1 MIIVLKNFRCWEN
14 ETFEFPDDG
23 LTLLSGKSGV
33 GKSSIL
39 QAIHFCL
46 FGKGTKI
53 VRLGTTTCK
62 VEIRYKDLYIVRT
75 KKPSNKLVVNDV
87 FEDDVAQEIINKRFG
102 INFSVVSYLE
112 QDVFKSIVYM
122 SPSSRLEFLE
132 TFAFENFNIEGLK
145 NNVNEKLKGCDL
157 QLSNKR
163 TEIEVLTKTIDL
175 IKKPEYVERPLEN
188 EIHIDDYTTE
198 LLILKN
204 KKGLFE
210 KSLDNINRILK
221 SNETINTKIQVET
234 QCLKSY
240 TAQLNESKFI
250 GTEQLH
256 ELEKR
261 YVLYQKSEKVKAAR
275 QELET
280 LEKEFN
286 EQMELHTSTR
296 GSQIEC
302 LRKLILSPED
312 KKDTSEKLSQERDQ
326 DYINRKFK
334 EVTERLGKI
343 RPYYNE
349 YLDLVPFTGKIVSC
363 PSCTCSLSIVNDKI
377 FQLKDNKKVNVERV
391 KKLEKIYIEYNDLEK
406 FDYKYRETDTSRLEK
421 IVHNNEILEEKLR
434 VLLDSELP
442 PHLETIKNKITELKS
457 KYDLCDEV
465 LSNISFT
472 DIDLQVL
479 MEQRVLNKEYT
490 SYKNKI
496 DQTNNVILNLKS
508 QLQSCPQDIYSDE
521 LLTINRSIEEL
532 TDRLTKA
539 ELVSSQW
546 KTYNKYIDDIDKYDK
561 LMERNFNAVQELVS
575 LENEYK
581 YTYNLKSIILESENE
596 YLSNIIENINIHA
609 SSFIEDF
616 FTDKPIN
623 VKLVPF
629 KEVKKGKTT
638 ITKPQ
643 ITLEITYNGTEIDFD
658 SLSGGEKARISL
670 AYTLALS
677 MMNSSQLLIMD
688 ESISSL
694 DEETTSDVLE
704 SIKTHL
710 TSKTVLCVSHQ
721 ANTGMFD
728 NVIVI

>member
-1 MIIVLKNFRCWEN
+1 MIVILKNFRCWEN
-14 ETFEFPDDG
+14 QTFEFPDDG

-53 VRLGTTTCK
+53 VKLGTTTCK
-62 VEIRYKDLYIVRT
+62 VEIRYKDLHVVRT

-145 NNVNEKLKGCDL
+145 NNVNEKLKACDL
-157 QLSNKR
+157 KLSNKR

-175 IKKPEYVERPLEN
+175 IKKPEYVERPTED
-188 EIHIDDYTTE
+188 EIHVDNYTTE

-221 SNETINTKIQVET
+221 SNEVINTKIQVES
-234 QCLKSY
+234 QCLESY
-240 TAQLNESKFI
+240 TAQLNESRFI
-250 GTEQLH
+250 GTEQLN

-261 YVLYQKSEKVKAAR
+261 YVLYKKSEKVKAAR

-302 LRKLILSPED
+302 LRNLILSPEV
-312 KKDTSEKLSQERDQ
+312 KKDTFEKLSQERDQ

-334 EVTERLGKI
+334 EVTERLEKI
-343 RPYYNE
+343 QPYYNE
-349 YLDLVPFTGKIVSC
+349 YLELVPHTGKVVSC
-363 PSCTCSLSIVNDKI
+363 PSCRCSLSIVNDKI
-377 FQLKDNKKVNVERV
+377 FQLKDNRKVNVERV
-391 KKLEKIYIEYNDLEK
+391 KKLEKIYIEYNDLK
-406 FDYKYRETDTSRLEK
+406 KLDYKYRDTDTCRLEE
-421 IVHNNEILEEKLR
+421 IVSSNEILEEKLR
-434 VLLDSELP
+434 VLLDDELP
-442 PHLETIKNKITELKS
+442 PHLETIRNKITELRS

-465 LSNISFT
+465 LSIIQFT
-472 DIDLQVL
+472 DTDLQTL
-479 MEQRVLNKEYT
+479 MEQRVLNKEYST
-490 SYKNKI
+490 YKNKI
-496 DQTNNVILNLKS
+496 DQTSNVIINLKS
-508 QLQSCPQDIYSDE
+508 QIQHCPQDIYSSE
-521 LLTINRSIEEL
+521 LLTINKSIEEL
-532 TDRLTKA
+532 TERVSRADLI
-539 ELVSSQW
+539 SSQW
-546 KTYNKYIDDIDKYDK
+546 KTYNKYIEDIYKYEK
-561 LMERNFNAVQELVS
+561 LMERNFNSLKELVS
-575 LENEYK
+575 LENDYK

-643 ITLEITYNGTEIDFD
+643 ITLEITYNGTEIEFD

-677 MMNSSQLLIMD
+677 MMNSSPLLIMD

-728 NVIVI
+728 NVIDI